1 MASTLELN
9 CFTVSI
15 EVDPGVALDIVLGAD
30 FVLLAAHV
38 HLDVLDALCPFEVYF
53 GEFLAGF
60 YKIHDALG
68 PQTFSFVR

>member
-15 EVDPGVALDIVLGAD
+15 EVDPGVALDVVLGAD

-38 HLDVLDALCPFEVYF
+38 HLHVLDALCPFEV
-53 GEFLAGF
+53 F
-60 YKIHDALG
+60 YG
-68 PQTFSFVR
+68 NF